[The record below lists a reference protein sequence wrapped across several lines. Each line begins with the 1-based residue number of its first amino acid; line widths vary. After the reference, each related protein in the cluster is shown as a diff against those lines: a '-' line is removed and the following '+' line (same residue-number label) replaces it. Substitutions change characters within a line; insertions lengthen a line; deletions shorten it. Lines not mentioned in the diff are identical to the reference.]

1 MSDWIC
7 CNLCFKPPGRE
18 RQLALTNCGHIICSV
33 CFQKGK
39 EDECLICKAKCQLS
53 PLSDKSSSEVKALF
67 SDIGTTAVKRFTEIS
82 KVLQF
87 QSRHQK
93 RLLAYYQQKHVKMK
107 EAVIKM
113 QEEMQQMSKKITEQK
128 AYITK
133 LELVLQQQS
142 SRLVS
147 QSNRDLHASNSFKP
161 GHFSSP
167 SVSLP
172 SVTKIP
178 YSSPV
183 SLSRHVSTTSLENME
198 IENRSFPGKPSMSG
212 SVPRLCVISP
222 PQDGRIGTVPYRIAG
237 QNAMG
242 SHLVRGTPVSRG
254 LSSSL
259 KEPALTSPSI
269 APYRREAAWE
279 TPVFKVP
286 PTFRYPSM
294 SSLGPPP

>member
-161 GHFSSP
+161 
-167 SVSLP
+167 
-172 SVTKIP
+172 
-178 YSSPV
+178 V